1 MKFIK
6 KVSLTSWFVLATLIF
21 TLVGFISYLVNT
33 KTTYFFTFGVS
44 PAILTFAIIALIL
57 EIAYIASDFFKDSK
71 QIIIAKEVVSVIIP
85 ILIICALIYLLD
97 ARIYYSATILTYEKT
112 TQNVSDLSSALVAI
126 GSLGLA
132 FLMGVVSS
140 FIPRK
145 QKEN

>member
-6 KVSLTSWFVLATLIF
+6 KVSLTSWFVLATLVF

-57 EIAYIASDFFKDSK
+57 EIAYITSDFLKDNK
-71 QIIIAKEVVSVIIP
+71 QIIIAKEVISVVIP

-112 TQNVSDLSSALVAI
+112 TQNVSDLISALVAI

>member
-57 EIAYIASDFFKDSK
+57 EMAYIASDFFKDSK

>member
-6 KVSLTSWFVLATLIF
+6 KVSLTSWFVLATLVF

-57 EIAYIASDFFKDSK
+57 EIAYIASDFLKDNK
-71 QIIIAKEVVSVIIP
+71 QIIIAKEVISVVIP

-112 TQNVSDLSSALVAI
+112 KQNVSDLISALVAI

>member
-44 PAILTFAIIALIL
+44 PAILVFSIIALIL
-57 EIAYIASDFFKDSK
+57 EIAYIASDFLKDNK

-126 GSLGLA
+126 GALGLA

>member
-6 KVSLTSWFVLATLIF
+6 KVSRTSWFVLATLIF
-21 TLVGFISYLVNT
+21 TFVGFISYLVNT